1 MIFLIL
7 ESLSPPHFVFF
18 FKTTKSPHVDETGLK
33 LPVWCWDY
41 SLEPPS
47 LAHSFLISL
56 KGNWQ
61 VTVKRSK
68 RFAVNIRS
76 QEEGDEIMLFQFSL
90 TARPWN
96 YIKKNKR
103 KLRDNGQ
110 ESRIL
115 IGRGFNTC
123 LPMSDI

>member
-1 MIFLIL
+1 MRDDFSYFREFI
-7 ESLSPPHFVFF
+7 PPPLRFF

-90 TARPWN
+90 TARP
-96 YIKKNKR
+96 
-103 KLRDNGQ
+103 
-110 ESRIL
+110 
-115 IGRGFNTC
+115 
-123 LPMSDI
+123 

>member
-1 MIFLIL
+1 MRDDFSYFKEFI
-7 ESLSPPHFVFF
+7 PPHPTSFL

-68 RFAVNIRS
+68 RFAVNIPQPR
-76 QEEGDEIMLFQFSL
+76 G
-90 TARPWN
+90 
-96 YIKKNKR
+96 
-103 KLRDNGQ
+103 
-110 ESRIL
+110 
-115 IGRGFNTC
+115 GR
-123 LPMSDI
+123 